1 MNLNQLEYF
10 INVAECL
17 NFTKAAKKS
26 FISQTAMTQQIRALE
41 KTVGVPLFIR
51 DKHHVELT
59 PAGRVYL
66 DEARILLQRS
76 KEALRLAR
84 LASDGIAGEVTIGF
98 ISGYGQ
104 SDFPGMLR
112 NFHKTYPNIKI
123 KLIRNNMSILL
134 EKLERGECDLV
145 MAVTPSKRNNPNLEH
160 RYIKSYPVM
169 AVLPGDHPLAKK
181 EQLTYEELEQE
192 EFIMMEPSSRPR
204 DQMEESILIYE
215 RGGYLPNVTAVEGD
229 PETLFL
235 MVSIGLG
242 ISIIPEYITRS
253 YHSDLSLRMIPMVK
267 QDGTKETVEVEAS
280 WAKDNHNPIVR
291 HLIEVLNA

>member
-17 NFTKAAKKS
+17 NFTKAAEKS

-41 KTVGVPLFIR
+41 KIVGVPLFLR

-66 DEARILLQRS
+66 DEARILVERS
-76 KEALRLAR
+76 KAALRLAR
-84 LASDGIAGEVTIGF
+84 LASDGVEGEVTIGF

-104 SDFPGMLR
+104 SDFTEPLR
-112 NFHKTYPNIKI
+112 RFRKTYPKIKI
-123 KLIRNNMSILL
+123 NLVRDNMSILL

-145 MAVTPSKRNNPNLEH
+145 MAVTPYQRMYPNLEH

-181 EQLTYEELEQE
+181 EQLTYRELEKE
-192 EFIMMEPSSRPR
+192 DFIMMEPSNRPK

-215 RGGYLPNVTAVEGD
+215 RGGYVPNVTAVEGD
-229 PETLFL
+229 PEILFL
-235 MVSIGLG
+235 MISVGLG

-253 YHSDLSLRMIPMVK
+253 YQKDLSLRIIPMVK
-267 QDGTKETVEVEAS
+267 EDGTKETVEVEAS
-280 WAKDNHNPIVR
+280 WLMDSRNPIVKQ
-291 HLIEVLNA
+291 LVEVLC